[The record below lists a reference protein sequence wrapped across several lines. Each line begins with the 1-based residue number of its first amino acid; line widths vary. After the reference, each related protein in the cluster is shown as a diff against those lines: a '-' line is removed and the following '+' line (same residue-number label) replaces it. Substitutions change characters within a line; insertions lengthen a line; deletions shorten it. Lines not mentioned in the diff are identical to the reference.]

1 MTYDEWKVEA
11 EKFARKLL
19 DLEPIWSDDDPYEL
33 FNVAL
38 ISFEQGQTPE
48 AFIREMFEE
57 DISAKAYYHHLVE
70 ESEIANAE
78 PRSEPEST

>member
-1 MTYDEWKVEA
+1 MTFDEWKAEA

-19 DLEPIWSDDDPYEL
+19 DLEPIWSDDDPYDL
-33 FNVAL
+33 FNVSL

-57 DISAKAYYHHLVE
+57 SLADEAYYHHLVE
-70 ESEIANAE
+70 ESEKSNAE
-78 PRSEPEST
+78 PT

>member
-1 MTYDEWKVEA
+1 MTYSEWKAEA

-33 FNVAL
+33 FNVSL
-38 ISFEQGQTPE
+38 VSFEQGQTPE

-57 DISAKAYYHHLVE
+57 DLSDKAYYKLLAE

-78 PRSEPEST
+78 PESA

>member
-1 MTYDEWKVEA
+1 MTYDEWKAEA
-11 EKFARKLL
+11 DKVARQLL
-19 DLEPIWSDDDPYEL
+19 DLEPIWSEGDPYDL

-57 DISAKAYYHHLVE
+57 SLASQAYHHYLVE
-70 ESEIANAE
+70 ESEVANAE
-78 PRSEPEST
+78 PESA